1 MVKHPYLY
9 KMKYQLGEF
18 VRFVDEKREG
28 YITKIISEEMVGVTG
43 EDDFEIPVMINNL
56 TRVHGHKTNP
66 ESNTTSL
73 QTTTEE
79 KDFIEKGV
87 FLVAITDK
95 NKASVVHFHLVNQTS
110 YLILATFKTSLKQ
123 VFKGEFADKISS
135 NSSVKLYS
143 SSLAELDVWPQFHF
157 QALFFVAQNKPQSKP
172 LAFDISFRAKDFARS
187 KTQIPII
194 KENGWLF
201 RMDEVAINIDPEKL
215 KEAFFKP
222 TEEKKQVGKPT
233 KEIDLHIEKLRD
245 DFHFLSKQE
254 MLNIQLAKFHES
266 LDAAI
271 VHQFE
276 KIIFIH
282 GIGNGTLQHQIHKII
297 SKHPQVKTF
306 MDAQKE
312 KFGYGATEVIFK

>member
-1 MVKHPYLY
+1 
-9 KMKYQLGEF
+9 MKYQLGEF

-28 YITKIISEEMVGVTG
+28 FITKIISEEMVGVTG

-66 ESNTTSL
+66 ESIKLNS
-73 QTTTEE
+73 QIIVVE
-79 KDFIEKGV
+79 KDFIEKGI
-87 FLVAITDK
+87 FLAAITDK
-95 NKASVVHFHLVNQTS
+95 NKASIVHFHLVNQTS
-110 YLILATFKTSLKQ
+110 YQVLTTFKTSQKQ
-123 VFKGEFADKISS
+123 VFKGEFADKILS
-135 NSSVKLYS
+135 NFSVKIYS

-157 QALFFVAQNKPQSKP
+157 QALFFTAQDKPQSKP
-172 LAFDISFRAKDFARS
+172 LIFDISFKAKDFAGS
-187 KTQIPII
+187 KTQIPIL

-201 RMDEVAINIDPEKL
+201 RMDETTIKIDAEKL

-222 TEEKKQVGKPT
+222 SEEKKQVAKPA

-245 DFHFLSKQE
+245 DFHFLNKQE
-254 MLNIQLAKFHES
+254 MLDIQLAKFEES

-282 GIGNGTLQHQIHKII
+282 GVGNGTLQHQIHKIV

>member
-1 MVKHPYLY
+1 
-9 KMKYQLGEF
+9 MKYQLGEF

-66 ESNTTSL
+66 ESNKTDL
-73 QTTTEE
+73 QNITEE
-79 KDFIEKGV
+79 QDFIEKGI
-87 FLVAITDK
+87 FLSAITDK
-95 NKASVVHFHLVNQTS
+95 NKASIVHFYLVNLTS
-110 YLILATFKTSLKQ
+110 YQILTTFKTSLKQ

-135 NSSVKLYS
+135 NSSSKIYS
-143 SSLAELDVWPQFHF
+143 ASLAELDVWPQFHF
-157 QALFFVAQNKPQSKP
+157 QALYFTSQDKPQLKP
-172 LAFDISFRAKDFARS
+172 LTFDISFKAKDFAGS
-187 KTQIPII
+187 KTQIPVIS
-194 KENGWLF
+194 ENGWLF
-201 RMDEVAINIDPEKL
+201 KMDEATIKIDAEKL

-222 TEEKKQVGKPT
+222 SEEKKQVGKPA

-245 DFHFLSKQE
+245 DFHFLNKQE
-254 MLNIQLAKFHES
+254 MLDIQLAKFQEA

-271 VHQFE
+271 VHQFD

-282 GIGNGTLQHQIHKII
+282 GTGNGTLQHQIHKMI

-306 MDAQKE
+306 MDAKRE
-312 KFGYGATEVIFK
+312 KFGYGATEVVFK

>member
-1 MVKHPYLY
+1 
-9 KMKYQLGEF
+9 MKYQLGEF

-28 YITKIISEEMVGVTG
+28 YITKIINDEMVGVTG

-66 ESNTTSL
+66 ENDTTNL
-73 QTTTEE
+73 QITSKE
-79 KDFIEKGV
+79 KDFIEKGL
-87 FLVAITDK
+87 FLTAITDK
-95 NKASVVHFHLVNQTS
+95 NKASIVHFYIVNQTS
-110 YLILATFKTSLKQ
+110 YQILATFKTSQKQ

-135 NSSVKLYS
+135 NSSTKIYS
-143 SSLAELDVWPQFHF
+143 ASLAELDVWPQFHF
-157 QALFFVAQNKPQSKP
+157 QALSFTAQDKPQSKP
-172 LAFDISFRAKDFARS
+172 LTFDISFKAKDFSGS
-187 KTQIPII
+187 KTQIPIV

-201 RMDEVAINIDPEKL
+201 RMDEAAIQIDVEKL

-222 TEEKKQVGKPT
+222 SEEKKQVAKPA

-245 DFHFLSKQE
+245 DFHFLNKQE
-254 MLNIQLAKFHES
+254 MLEIQLIKFQEC
-266 LDAAI
+266 LDSAI

-276 KIIFIH
+276 KIVFIH
-282 GIGNGTLQHQIHKII
+282 GAGNGTLQHRIHKIV